1 MKNIFLV
8 TLLIILIGCQ
18 EKKDP
23 FIHPAS
29 LEGNYIEWLGE
40 NRIANELALTG
51 MYHFMNAEQEKAF
64 TYFEE
69 ALRYDPS
76 MFAPHVCLAEM
87 SADGSE
93 KQKYHIEQAKKNVDD
108 NNITSKKFV
117 SILDAEPDGYWG
129 YFDSSK
135 ALEVWKEMHELE
147 PKGNFIKAFYAYNIK
162 DLDESIE
169 VLEKFANQAK
179 EEGERYGHLLNTL
192 GYKYMAKGDMSSAS
206 SYFNAYIKEY
216 EDGYN
221 PYDSMGEFWLNKGD
235 TLTAKSYY
243 EKAIEKFPF
252 ARNARDV
259 LSQID

>member
-8 TLLIILIGCQ
+8 TLLIALIGCQ

-179 EEGERYGHLLNTL
+179 EEGERYDHLLNTL
-192 GYKYMAKGDMSSAS
+192 GYKYMAKGDMSTAS
-206 SYFNAYIKEY
+206 SYFKVYINEY
-216 EDGYN
+216 ADGYN
-221 PYDSMGEFWLNKGD
+221 PYDSMGEFLLNNGD

-243 EKAIEKFPF
+243 EKAIEKYPF
-252 ARNARDV
+252 ARNARAV

>member
-8 TLLIILIGCQ
+8 TLLIVLIGCQ

-29 LEGNYIEWLGE
+29 LEGNYIEWLGD

-93 KQKYHIEQAKKNVDD
+93 KQKYHIEQAKKNVED

-117 SILDAEPDGYWG
+117 SILDADPDGYWG

-135 ALEVWKEMHELE
+135 ALELWKEMHELE

-162 DLDESIE
+162 DNDESIKM
-169 VLEKFANQAK
+169 LEKFANQAK

-192 GYKYMAKGDMSSAS
+192 GYKYMAKGDMSTAS
-206 SYFNAYIKEY
+206 SYFKSYINMY

-221 PYDSMGEFWLNKGD
+221 PYDSMGEFWLKKGD

-243 EKAIEKFPF
+243 QKAIEKFPF
-252 ARNARDV
+252 ARNARGV
-259 LSQID
+259 LDQIN

>member
-8 TLLIILIGCQ
+8 TLLIVLIGCQ

-29 LEGNYIEWLGE
+29 LEGNYIEWLGD

-87 SADGSE
+87 STDGSQ
-93 KQKYHIEQAKKNVDD
+93 KQKNHIEQAKKNVED

-117 SILDAEPDGYWG
+117 SLLDAEPDGYWG

-135 ALEVWKEMHELE
+135 ALELWKEMHELE

-162 DLDESIE
+162 DNDESIK

-179 EEGERYGHLLNTL
+179 EEGERYEHLLNTL
-192 GYKYMAKGDMSSAS
+192 GYKYMAKGDMSTAS
-206 SYFNAYIKEY
+206 SYFTAYIKEY

-221 PYDSMGEFWLNKGD
+221 PYDSMGEFWLKKGD

-243 EKAIEKFPF
+243 QKAIEKFPF
-252 ARNARDV
+252 ARNARGV
-259 LSQID
+259 LDQIN

>member
-8 TLLIILIGCQ
+8 TLLMILIGCQ

-69 ALRYDPS
+69 ALRYDQT

-93 KQKYHIEQAKKNVDD
+93 KQKYHIEQAKKNVED

-117 SILDAEPDGYWG
+117 SILDADPDGYWG

-135 ALEVWKEMHELE
+135 ALELWKEMHELE

-162 DLDESIE
+162 DNDESIKM
-169 VLEKFANQAK
+169 LEKFANQAK

-192 GYKYMAKGDMSSAS
+192 GYKYMAKGDMNSAM
-206 SYFNAYIKEY
+206 SYFSAYIKEY

-221 PYDSMGEFWLNKGD
+221 PYDSMGEYWLNNGD

-243 EKAIEKFPF
+243 KKAVEKFPF
-252 ARNARDV
+252 ASNAKSV
-259 LSQID
+259 LSKLE

>member
-8 TLLIILIGCQ
+8 TLLMILIGCQ

-93 KQKYHIEQAKKNVDD
+93 KQKYHIEQAKKNVED

-117 SILDAEPDGYWG
+117 SILDADPDGYWG

-135 ALEVWKEMHELE
+135 ALELWKEMHELE

-162 DLDESIE
+162 DNDESIKM
-169 VLEKFANQAK
+169 LEKFANQAK

-192 GYKYMAKGDMSSAS
+192 GYKYMTKGDMSTAS

-221 PYDSMGEFWLNKGD
+221 PYDSMGEFWLKKGD
-235 TLTAKSYY
+235 TLTAKFYY
-243 EKAIEKFPF
+243 QKAIEKFPF
-252 ARNARDV
+252 ARNARGV
-259 LSQID
+259 LDQIN

>member
-93 KQKYHIEQAKKNVDD
+93 KQKYHIEQAKKNVED

-117 SILDAEPDGYWG
+117 SILDADPDGYWG

-135 ALEVWKEMHELE
+135 ALELWKEMHELE

-162 DLDESIE
+162 DNDESIKM
-169 VLEKFANQAK
+169 LEKFANQAK
-179 EEGERYGHLLNTL
+179 EEGERYEHLLNTL
-192 GYKYMAKGDMSSAS
+192 GYKYMAKGDMSTAS
-206 SYFNAYIKEY
+206 SYFKAYINMY

-221 PYDSMGEFWLNKGD
+221 PYDSMGEFWLKNGD
-235 TLTAKSYY
+235 TLNAKSYY
-243 EKAIEKFPF
+243 QKAIEKFPF
-252 ARNARDV
+252 ARNARSV
-259 LSQID
+259 LDQIN

>member
-8 TLLIILIGCQ
+8 TLLIVLIGCQ

-29 LEGNYIEWLGE
+29 LEGNYIEWLGD

-93 KQKYHIEQAKKNVDD
+93 KQKYHIEQAKKNVED

-117 SILDAEPDGYWG
+117 SLLDAEPDGYWG

-135 ALEVWKEMHELE
+135 ALELWKEMHELE

-162 DLDESIE
+162 DNDESIKM
-169 VLEKFANQAK
+169 LEKFANQAK

-192 GYKYMAKGDMSSAS
+192 GYKYMAKGDMSTAS
-206 SYFNAYIKEY
+206 SYFKAYINMY

-221 PYDSMGEFWLNKGD
+221 PYDSMGEFWLKKGD

-243 EKAIEKFPF
+243 QKAIEKFPF
-252 ARNARDV
+252 ARNARGV
-259 LSQID
+259 LDQIK

>member
-8 TLLIILIGCQ
+8 TLLIALIGCQ

-108 NNITSKKFV
+108 NNKIGRASCR
-117 SILDAEPDGYWG
+117 
-129 YFDSSK
+129 
-135 ALEVWKEMHELE
+135 
-147 PKGNFIKAFYAYNIK
+147 
-162 DLDESIE
+162 
-169 VLEKFANQAK
+169 
-179 EEGERYGHLLNTL
+179 ER
-192 GYKYMAKGDMSSAS
+192 
-206 SYFNAYIKEY
+206 
-216 EDGYN
+216 
-221 PYDSMGEFWLNKGD
+221 
-235 TLTAKSYY
+235 
-243 EKAIEKFPF
+243 
-252 ARNARDV
+252 V
-259 LSQID
+259 

>member
-8 TLLIILIGCQ
+8 TLLIVLIGCQ

-29 LEGNYIEWLGE
+29 LEGNYIEWLGD

-87 SADGSE
+87 STDGSQ
-93 KQKYHIEQAKKNVDD
+93 KQKYHIEQAKKNVED

-117 SILDAEPDGYWG
+117 SLLDAEPDGYWG

-135 ALEVWKEMHELE
+135 ALELWKEMHELE

-162 DLDESIE
+162 DNDESIK

-179 EEGERYGHLLNTL
+179 EESERYEHLLNTL
-192 GYKYMAKGDMSSAS
+192 GYKYMAKGDMSTAS
-206 SYFNAYIKEY
+206 SYFTAYIKEY
-216 EDGYN
+216 GDGYN
-221 PYDSMGEFWLNKGD
+221 PYDSMGEFWLKKGD

-243 EKAIEKFPF
+243 QKAIEKFPF
-252 ARNARDV
+252 ARNARGV
-259 LSQID
+259 LDQIN

>member
-1 MKNIFLV
+1 MKNIFLI
-8 TLLIILIGCQ
+8 TLLIVLIGCQ

-29 LEGNYIEWLGE
+29 LEGNYIEWLGD

-87 SADGSE
+87 SADGSQ
-93 KQKYHIEQAKKNVDD
+93 KQKHHIEQAKKNVED

-135 ALEVWKEMHELE
+135 ALELWREMHELE

-162 DLDESIE
+162 DNDESIKM
-169 VLEKFANQAK
+169 LEKFANQAK
-179 EEGERYGHLLNTL
+179 EEGERYEHLLNTL
-192 GYKYMAKGDMSSAS
+192 GYKYMAKGDMSTAS
-206 SYFNAYIKEY
+206 SYFTVYIREY

-221 PYDSMGEFWLNKGD
+221 PYDSMGEFWLKKGD

-243 EKAIEKFPF
+243 QKAIEKFPF
-252 ARNARDV
+252 ARNARGV
-259 LSQID
+259 LDQIN

>member
-1 MKNIFLV
+1 MKNIFLI
-8 TLLIILIGCQ
+8 TLLIVLIGCQ

-29 LEGNYIEWLGE
+29 LEGNYIEWLGD

-87 SADGSE
+87 SADGSQ
-93 KQKYHIEQAKKNVDD
+93 KQKYHIEQAKKNVED

-135 ALEVWKEMHELE
+135 ALELWKEMHELE

-162 DLDESIE
+162 DNDESIKM
-169 VLEKFANQAK
+169 LEKFANQAK
-179 EEGERYGHLLNTL
+179 EEGERYEHLLNTL
-192 GYKYMAKGDMSSAS
+192 GYKYMAKGDVSTAS
-206 SYFNAYIKEY
+206 SYFIAYIKEY

-221 PYDSMGEFWLNKGD
+221 PYDSMGEFWLKKGD

-243 EKAIEKFPF
+243 QKAIEKFPF
-252 ARNARDV
+252 ARNARGV
-259 LSQID
+259 LDQIN